1 MIPSRRDPATNL
13 PAPHAPG
20 FPRLADIPAPVA
32 PFVSVIVPVRNEAAF
47 ITATLN
53 QLLNQDYDPARFEVI
68 VADGASTDATVAIVR
83 ELQGRHANLHLV
95 DNPALWSSAGRNA
108 AIEAARGDLIVLV
121 DGHCDLGNRRYL
133 ADLVDAFERSG
144 ADCIGRPQPLDVSLA
159 TPLQRTIAAA
169 RASRL
174 GHHPDSFIYSSE
186 EQFVRPQSV
195 AIAYRREVF
204 ETIGVFDEAFDACED
219 VEFNHRVD
227 RAGLKC
233 FFSPRVAV
241 RYHPRASLRGLFR
254 QMVRYGRGRVRL
266 LRKHP
271 ETFTPMGF
279 LPAVFVLGVLLGP
292 LLAWFVP
299 FLRALY
305 LGCLAVYGTAVLA
318 TTVALACKARQW
330 RMLPWGP
337 PVFLAIHAGA
347 GTGILLEWLRPGKRP
362 AMAALAQPREATAPR
377 RAA

>member
-1 MIPSRRDPATNL
+1 MFQNRRDPATDL
-13 PAPHAPG
+13 PAPHTSG
-20 FPRLADIPAPVA
+20 FPRLAELPSAAA

-47 ITATLN
+47 IAATLR
-53 QLLNQDYDPARFEVI
+53 QLLDQDYGPASFEVI
-68 VADGASTDATVAIVR
+68 VADGKSTDATPAIVR
-83 ELQGRHANLHLV
+83 EMQANHPNLHLV
-95 DNPALWSSAGRNA
+95 DNPARWSSAGRNA
-108 AIEAARGDLIVLV
+108 AIEAARGEIIVLV

-159 TPLQRTIAAA
+159 TPLQQTIAVA

-174 GHHPDSFIYSSE
+174 GHHPDSFIYSDR

-195 AIAYRREVF
+195 AIAYRRGVF
-204 ETIGVFDEAFDACED
+204 ETVGVFDESFDACED

-241 RYHPRASLRGLFR
+241 RYHPRSSLRGLFR

-279 LPAVFVLGVLLGP
+279 IPAVFVLGLLLGP

-299 FLRALY
+299 LFAALY
-305 LGCLAVYGTAVLA
+305 LGGLAVYGTAVLA
-318 TTVALACKARQW
+318 ATENLAVKERQW
-330 RMLPWGP
+330 RTLLWGP
-337 PVFLAIHAGA
+337 PVFLAIHCGAGA
-347 GTGILLEWLRPGKRP
+347 GLLLEWLRRGKRP
-362 AMAALAQPREATAPR
+362 AVSPAKQKQSLPPR